1 MFKKSFKILLVL
13 VLGVFFISGV
23 SFAGLFIKKDG
34 TAFNGELAKSSIK
47 FTTLTGKTL
56 NIHSAD
62 IITMIRDKSRGIR
75 IKTEGKEAIWGEIV
89 SNVKVKT
96 DKEEVLLKPKDLIF
110 YYKRMPP
117 TKVSKLE
124 IIEYEKGMVTHYH
137 KGQGTKGITVE
148 ILPEYWVGKVFTI
161 SNPKYPKVIED
172 SSKPVK
178 FSFDVHRHLSI
189 NYMWA
194 PAIYYCASE
203 KDDQRFICYLRVVAY
218 PKYSQ
223 KQKNIEIEETFCAF
237 PCTSLRGK
245 GAIYLFLL
253 KKLSG
258 TGIMRVAEKLG
269 KNVTV
274 YNTISNVLRLPIEFK
289 K

>member
-13 VLGVFFISGV
+13 VLGVFLISGV

-75 IKTEGKEAIWGEIV
+75 IKTKGKEAIWGEIV
-89 SNVKVKT
+89 GNVKVKT

-110 YYKRMPP
+110 YYKRTPP
-117 TKVSKLE
+117 TEVSNLE
-124 IIEYEKGMVTHYH
+124 IIEYEKGMVTRYY

-189 NYMWA
+189 DYSWA
-194 PAIYYCASE
+194 PAIYYIVSGDNRSISCLLLFSGST
-203 KDDQRFICYLRVVAY
+203 
-218 PKYSQ
+218 YSQ
-223 KQKNIEIEETFCAF
+223 KQKNIEIGRTFC
-237 PCTSLRGK
+237 PPPPYPYTSLRGK

-253 KKLSG
+253 LSE
-258 TGIMRVAEKLG
+258 TDVA